1 MSGDIAGA
9 AQNIARRIAEAAA
22 ACGRDEK
29 NPLRFME
36 VCGTHT
42 VTIFRSGLRQLL
54 PTAVE
59 LVSGPGCPVCVT
71 VDGYIDEAVSL
82 AGKPEVTI
90 AVFGDLL
97 KVPGTGLNG
106 TEPKNLAEA
115 KARGADIRVIYSPL
129 EALDIARENPDR
141 QVVYLAVGFETT
153 AAAAAALVLAAEE
166 AGTENLYLLT
176 AHKLVPPAM
185 KAILDMPHRIDGF
198 ILPGHVAV
206 VTGRREFDFLK
217 TYGQRGV
224 VTGFE
229 PLGIMAAIL
238 RLSELIRDKVSA
250 VENFYPSVVR
260 EEGNP
265 TARKVMM
272 QVFQETGEKWRGLGW
287 LEESGLSL
295 REEYTSY
302 DARRQLPVTE
312 AAKESAGAAVSR
324 LCRCGEILTGAVTP
338 KDCPLFGRGCTDRHP
353 FGPCMVSVE
362 GTCAAWY
369 KYGAGKFVLPK

>member
-54 PTAVE
+54 PPVVE

-71 VDGYIDEAVSL
+71 MDGYIDEAVSL
-82 AGKPEVTI
+82 ADRPGAII

-106 TEPKNLAEA
+106 TAPKNLAEA
-115 KARGADIRVIYSPL
+115 KARGADVRVIYSPL
-129 EALDIARENPDR
+129 EALDIARKNPNR

-153 AAAAAALVLAAEE
+153 APAAAALVLAA

-176 AHKLVPPAM
+176 AHKLVPPAI
-185 KAILDMPHRIDGF
+185 KAILDRPHRIDGF

-229 PLGIMAAIL
+229 PLGIMAAVL
-238 RLSELIRDKVSA
+238 RLSELVRDNVSA

-265 TARKVMM
+265 TAREIMIR
-272 QVFQETGEKWRGLGW
+272 VFQETDEKWRGLGR
-287 LEESGLSL
+287 LEKSGLSL
-295 REEYTSY
+295 RKEYAAF
-302 DARRQLPVTE
+302 DARQQLPVTE
-312 AAKESAGAAVSR
+312 AAKESAGTAVSR
-324 LCRCGEILTGAVTP
+324 LCRCGEILTGAAAP

-353 FGPCMVSVE
+353 IGPCMVSVE

-369 KYGAGKFVLPK
+369 KYGAGKFILTK

>member
-1 MSGDIAGA
+1 MSGGISGA

-82 AGKPEVTI
+82 AGRPEVII

-106 TEPKNLAEA
+106 TEPKNLTEA
-115 KARGADIRVIYSPL
+115 KAKGADVRVIYSPL
-129 EALDIARENPDR
+129 EVLDIARENPDR
-141 QVVYLAVGFETT
+141 KVVYLAVGFETT
-153 AAAAAALVLAAEE
+153 APAAAALVLAAEE
-166 AGTENLYLLT
+166 AGTKNLYLLT
-176 AHKLVPPAM
+176 AHKLVPPAI
-185 KAILDMPHRIDGF
+185 KAILDRPHRIDGF

-229 PLGIMAAIL
+229 PLGIMAAVL
-238 RLSELIRDKVSA
+238 RLSELVRDKVSA

-265 TARKVMM
+265 MARKVMM
-272 QVFQETGEKWRGLGW
+272 QVFQETDERWRGLGW

-295 REEYTSY
+295 RDEYAAY
-302 DARRQLPVTE
+302 DARRQLPLTK
-312 AAKESAGAAVSR
+312 AAKESGAAAVSR
-324 LCRCGEILTGAVTP
+324 LCRCGEVLTGAVTP
-338 KDCPLFGRGCTDRHP
+338 KDCPLFGRDCTDRHP
-353 FGPCMVSVE
+353 VGPCMVSVE

-369 KYGAGKFVLPK
+369 KYGAGKFVLAK